1 MKTKQLGQKDRQ
13 NKKLTNTRGVLV
25 QHQTKSLFSFF
36 TVYLKS
42 KSKQK
47 DNLLMT
53 DVTGTKAKDE
63 WEGNEDGSISGN

>member
-13 NKKLTNTRGVLV
+13 NKKLTNTRGYLYNIK
-25 QHQTKSLFSFF
+25 QNQFSFF

-63 WEGNEDGSISGN
+63 WEGNEDGGISGN